1 MTGLQARFLVDRMA
15 ESEKS
20 IHKALTKL
28 MSQLESIE
36 KKVNNNSVDLGT
48 VREKVNLVMTS
59 ISLVKEEEA
68 QVARQLKSAPPP
80 YGVPGG
86 ARIIG
91 ATPASASTASV
102 GMRTPLPL
110 QPAVD
115 KVSCANQV
123 NYNQPHFRDSAL
135 EAAQGEVDHSEF
147 RHAWIPKLDFPHFEG
162 SDPCIWLAIRSCP
175 FSLTPVAPTPFLT
188 VPCLLG
194 YHTWPSLSLV

>member
-1 MTGLQARFLVDRMA
+1 VAAYKTGLQARFLVDRMA

-68 QVARQLKSAPPP
+68 QVARQLKSVPPP

-91 ATPASASTASV
+91 ANSDRYANSATPTASSGQGV
-102 GMRTPLPL
+102 LCQSGEL
-110 QPAVD
+110 QP
-115 KVSCANQV
+115 
-123 NYNQPHFRDSAL
+123 
-135 EAAQGEVDHSEF
+135 
-147 RHAWIPKLDFPHFEG
+147 
-162 SDPCIWLAIRSCP
+162 
-175 FSLTPVAPTPFLT
+175 T
-188 VPCLLG
+188 
-194 YHTWPSLSLV
+194 SLS